1 MKEPIF
7 RSGSGRAR
15 LVVWLF
21 VAGVAT
27 EAFSIASDIAEIEL
41 AMRMD
46 GGTNWTMAEAESNDT
61 RVAVIASLDMLVVL
75 AGMIAFLSWLYRAR
89 ANLPALGI
97 TDARW
102 GPGWAVGWWFIPFM
116 NLVRP
121 FQLVKEVWKAS
132 DREAAADSWRDAPT
146 PAFLGWWWAL
156 FLISSFASNIAS
168 RLALRGPDTID
179 AMITSDAIFVF
190 SEAFWIIGT
199 FPALMLVKGIDRR
212 QTARH
217 MAIRQGTIELTRAEP
232 ES

>member
-1 MKEPIF
+1 MKDPIF

-21 VAGVAT
+21 VAGIAT
-27 EAFSIASDIAEIEL
+27 EALSIASDFAEIEL
-41 AMRMD
+41 ATRMD
-46 GGTNWTMAEAESNDT
+46 GGTNWTMAEVESNDT
-61 RVAVIASLDMLVVL
+61 RVAVIAYIDMLVL
-75 AGMIAFLSWLYRAR
+75 LSGSIAFLAWLYRAR

-97 TDARW
+97 TNARW

-132 DREAAADSWRDAPT
+132 DREARPDSWRSIPT

-156 FLISSFASNIAS
+156 FLISSFAGNVAG
-168 RLALRGPDTID
+168 RLTLRGPDTID
-179 AMITSDAIFVF
+179 AMIASDAIYVF

-199 FPALMLVKGIDRR
+199 FPALMLVKGINRR

-217 MAIRQGTIELTRAEP
+217 MAIRHGTIELTRTEP